1 MKVDD
6 LDEWSDWIDGK
17 DVLMKLHIS
26 PRTLQRWR
34 INGLLPFSQ
43 VCGKFY
49 YRKSD
54 ILRILKSNYNGGN
67 GEDVP

>member
-1 MKVDD
+1 MNVDD
-6 LDEWSDWIDGK
+6 LDEWSDWIDGQ

-43 VCGKFY
+43 VCGKFLLPEVGY
-49 YRKSD
+49 PEDSEIELQWRKW
-54 ILRILKSNYNGGN
+54 
-67 GEDVP
+67 